1 MRLILASLTFGFM
14 LQASIIAKNADEF
27 IEEVEEL
34 NQKMQD
40 THPASQQNMTSH
52 QPTRLPQN
60 HFAHTNAPTPE
71 ARAEIM
77 MSNLNDIVRDLTGKI
92 EKLEHQ
98 VSILEQKLGE
108 KSQDI
113 ALTTSNEAS
122 AHDVVV
128 TETDTPK
135 LLDDQQFATSK
146 EATVKTLGTISPEA
160 VKALDPAVTKA
171 KLEPQKPLE
180 IPATAKEH
188 YDYAY
193 NLLLSK
199 DLGGAQIAFKS
210 FIKKYP
216 NHELA
221 ANAKYWL
228 GETHYASQNFQK
240 AAKKF
245 LVGYQ
250 EHKANPKAPDNLL
263 KLALSLEQLNENK
276 KACTIIKKIQ
286 SEYPKATSV
295 LERAK
300 QESQKLKCVG

>member
-1 MRLILASLTFGFM
+1 MV
-14 LQASIIAKNADEF
+14 QAVSIAKSADDF

-34 NQKMQD
+34 NHKMQD
-40 THPASQQNMTSH
+40 AHPAGQYDIPHH
-52 QPTRLPQN
+52 QPVILPKN
-60 HFAHTNAPTPE
+60 HFAPHHAPTPE

-77 MSNLNDIVRDLTGKI
+77 ISNLNNVVRDLTGKI

-98 VSILEQKLGE
+98 VGLLEQKLGD
-108 KSQDI
+108 KPQDVV
-113 ALTTSNEAS
+113 ATTTSNVPSNDA
-122 AHDVVV
+122 V
-128 TETDTPK
+128 TYESDMQK
-135 LLDDQQFATSK
+135 AADDEQYATSK
-146 EATVKTLGTISPEA
+146 EATVKTLGTVSPEA
-160 VKALDPAVTKA
+160 VQALDPEVKKA
-171 KLEPQKPLE
+171 KLEPVKPLE
-180 IPATAKEH
+180 IPGTAKEH

-199 DLGGAQIAFKS
+199 DLGGAQIAFKA

-250 EHKANPKAPDNLL
+250 EHKTNPKAPDNLL
-263 KLALSLEQLNENK
+263 KLALSLEQLKENQ
-276 KACTIIKKIQ
+276 KACTILKKIQ
-286 SEYPKATSV
+286 SEYPKATAI
-295 LERAK
+295 LERVK
-300 QESQKLKCVG
+300 QESAKLKCAG

>member
-1 MRLILASLTFGFM
+1 M
-14 LQASIIAKNADEF
+14 LQAGSIAKSADDF

-40 THPASQQNMTSH
+40 TQPVPNYNGH
-52 QPTRLPQN
+52 QPAPMPKNR
-60 HFAHTNAPTPE
+60 FAPIHAPTPE

-77 MSNLNDIVRDLTGKI
+77 ISNLNDIVRDLTGKI

-98 VSILEQKLGE
+98 VSVLEQKLGD
-108 KSQDI
+108 KPQ
-113 ALTTSNEAS
+113 
-122 AHDVVV
+122 DVVV
-128 TETDTPK
+128 STSSSTAVPDTNVGEADMPK
-135 LLDDQQFATSK
+135 ASEDQQFAASK

-160 VKALDPAVTKA
+160 VQALDPEVKKA
-171 KLEPQKPLE
+171 KLEPAKPLE
-180 IPATAKEH
+180 IPGTPKEH

-199 DLGGAQIAFKS
+199 DLGGAQIAFKA

-245 LVGYQ
+245 LIGYQ
-250 EHKANPKAPDNLL
+250 EHKTSLKAPDNLL
-263 KLALSLEQLNENK
+263 KLALSLEQLKENQ
-276 KACTIIKKIQ
+276 KACTILKKIR
-286 SEYPKATSV
+286 SEYPKATAI

-300 QESQKLKCVG
+300 QESEKLKCAG

>member
-1 MRLILASLTFGFM
+1 MRLILASLTFGFIF
-14 LQASIIAKNADEF
+14 QAASIAKSADDF

-34 NQKMQD
+34 NHKMQD
-40 THPASQQNMTSH
+40 ARPVGQYDIQHH
-52 QPTRLPQN
+52 QPATLPKS
-60 HFAHTNAPTPE
+60 HFAPAHAPTPE

-77 MSNLNDIVRDLTGKI
+77 MSNLNDVVRDLTGKI

-98 VSILEQKLGE
+98 VGVLEQKLGG
-108 KSQDI
+108 KTQDNNVI
-113 ALTTSNEAS
+113 TSNNAVIYES
-122 AHDVVV
+122 
-128 TETDTPK
+128 DTPK
-135 LLDDQQFATSK
+135 SSDDQQYATSK
-146 EATVKTLGTISPEA
+146 EATVKTLGTVSPEA
-160 VKALDPAVTKA
+160 VQALDPEVKKA
-171 KLEPQKPLE
+171 KLEPVKPLE
-180 IPATAKEH
+180 IPGAAKEH

-199 DLGGAQIAFKS
+199 DLGGAQIAFKA

-250 EHKANPKAPDNLL
+250 EHKTNPKAPDNLL
-263 KLALSLEQLNENK
+263 KLALSLEQLKENQ
-276 KACTIIKKIQ
+276 KACTILKKIR
-286 SEYPKATSV
+286 SEYPKATAI
-295 LERAK
+295 LERVK
-300 QESQKLKCVG
+300 QESEKLKCAG

>member
-1 MRLILASLTFGFM
+1 MRLILACFTFGFM
-14 LQASIIAKNADEF
+14 VQVVSIARNADDF

-34 NQKMQD
+34 NHKMQD
-40 THPASQQNMTSH
+40 AHPAGQYDIPHH
-52 QPTRLPQN
+52 QPAILPKN
-60 HFAHTNAPTPE
+60 HFAPHHAPTPE

-77 MSNLNDIVRDLTGKI
+77 ISNLNDVVRDLTGKI

-98 VSILEQKLGE
+98 VGVLEQKLGD
-108 KSQDI
+108 KHQDNVV
-113 ALTTSNEAS
+113 TTSNVPPNDAVTYESDTLKS
-122 AHDVVV
+122 A
-128 TETDTPK
+128 
-135 LLDDQQFATSK
+135 DDEQYATSK
-146 EATVKTLGTISPEA
+146 EATVKTLGTLSPEA
-160 VKALDPAVTKA
+160 VQALDPDVKKA
-171 KLEPQKPLE
+171 KLEPVKPLE
-180 IPATAKEH
+180 IPGTAKEH

-199 DLGGAQIAFKS
+199 DLGGAQIAFKA

-250 EHKANPKAPDNLL
+250 EHKTNPKAPDNLL
-263 KLALSLEQLNENK
+263 KLALSLEQLKENQ
-276 KACTIIKKIQ
+276 KACTILKKIQ
-286 SEYPKATSV
+286 SEYPKATAI

-300 QESQKLKCVG
+300 QESAKLKCAG